1 MIDAIAGAVGGN
13 LPVAAAVLI
22 AYMAGAATPGGYAME
37 RINGF
42 GRVVA
47 SKLPYQPPPGM
58 EETEALEA
66 ASEGVDGGAT
76 DE

>member
-1 MIDAIAGAVGGN
+1 MIDAIAGTVGGN
-13 LPVAAAVLI
+13 LPAAAAVLV

-47 SKLPYQPPPGM
+47 SKLPYRPPPGM
-58 EETEALEA
+58 DQTEALEA
-66 ASEGVDGGAT
+66 ASESVDDDAT

>member
-1 MIDAIAGAVGGN
+1 MGGSVGGN
-13 LPVAAAVLI
+13 LPAAAAVLI
-22 AYMAGAATPGGYAME
+22 AYIAGTFTPGGYAGE
-37 RINGF
+37 RLQGF

-47 SKLPYQPPPGM
+47 SKLPYKPPPGM

-66 ASEGVDGGAT
+66 ASEGVEEGAT

>member
-1 MIDAIAGAVGGN
+1 VIDAIGSVVGGN
-13 LPVAAAVLI
+13 LPAAAGVLI
-22 AYMAGAATPGGYAME
+22 AYLAGASTPGGYAME

-47 SKLPYQPPPGM
+47 SKLPYKPPPGM

-66 ASEGVDGGAT
+66 ASERVDGGET
-76 DE
+76 DG